1 MADQKIDIRAALLS
15 PATLLLTGV
24 VLSAFLIPTLGWPG
38 LAPLVLAG
46 LGVVIWMH
54 ALVAAV
60 ENQWNE
66 LRAINWNSAM
76 PKKPAER
83 RRFIEGLRANIT
95 GVLKPAV
102 ERVGGLLKASLVI
115 GAVGLA
121 STFVVRVSSPDV
133 AVRLAAAKMPLL
145 MAGGLI
151 LLLMLSLAWSILR
164 LRRAATAVGEVFE
177 AMERA
182 VKEGS

>member
-1 MADQKIDIRAALLS
+1 MADESKLRAALLS
-15 PATLLLTGV
+15 PAVVLVVGV
-24 VLSAFLIPTLGWPG
+24 VLSAFLIPTIGWPG
-38 LAPLVLAG
+38 LIPLALSAFT
-46 LGVVIWMH
+46 VVIWMH

-76 PKKPAER
+76 PKKDGER

-95 GVLKPAV
+95 EVLRPAV
-102 ERVGGLLKASLVI
+102 ERVGGLLKATLFI
-115 GAVGLA
+115 GAIGLA
-121 STFVVRVSSPDV
+121 CTFLVRVSSPDV
-133 AVRLAAAKMPLL
+133 AARMAAAQAPLL

-151 LLLMLSLAWSILR
+151 LLLMMSLAWSILR
-164 LRRAATAVGEVFE
+164 LRRAAGAVGEVFA

-182 VKEGS
+182 LGE

>member
-1 MADQKIDIRAALLS
+1 MESKLRNALLS
-15 PATLLLTGV
+15 PAVLLVVGV
-24 VLSAFLIPTLGWPG
+24 ILSAFLIPAVGWPG
-38 LAPLVLAG
+38 LVPLALTA
-46 LGVVIWMH
+46 LTVVIWMH

-76 PKKPAER
+76 PKKDDER

-95 GVLKPAV
+95 NVLVPAV
-102 ERVGGLLKASLVI
+102 ERVGGLLKASLFI
-115 GAVGLA
+115 GAIGLA
-121 STFVVRVSSPDV
+121 STFAIRVSSPGV
-133 AVRLAAAKMPLL
+133 AERMATAKMPLL

-151 LLLMLSLAWSILR
+151 LLLMMSLGWSILR
-164 LRRAATAVGEVFE
+164 LRRAAGAVGEVFA

-182 VKEGS
+182 LDDSR